1 MERTLYGR
9 SMSGLLR
16 STERGFFLAFQGLEL
31 PAKKSA
37 PQLWRSIYEQ
47 AAQPALL

>member
-9 SMSGLLR
+9 NMSVLLS
-16 STERGFFLAFQGLEL
+16 STERVFFLAFQGLEL

-37 PQLWRSIYEQ
+37 PQLWRLIDDQ